1 MYKFVVRWEK
11 DGEAHSKEYDDEA
24 QAKKARKWLE
34 EHGASNID
42 IAARP
47 YKPANPFPIGGK

>member
-11 DGEAHSKEYDDEA
+11 DGEQHSKVYDDEA

-34 EHGASNID
+34 DKGATNID

-47 YKPANPFPIGGK
+47 VKPANHFPTGGK